1 MSSPEGIFEVG
12 VGRIFIYGMHY
23 RARYAGRHPARE
35 DGDWYMT
42 AKAPSTPHRL
52 HLPPR
57 ARSGATTWPPWKGPK
72 GSNAAWRAV
81 SEGVSAL
88 DRVGVANCAHCIVE
102 FLMRHDTAHQESS
115 IQHHRRNTGDAG

>member
-1 MSSPEGIFEVG
+1 MSPPEGIFEVG

-42 AKAPSTPHRL
+42 GEAPSTPHRVRL
-52 HLPPR
+52 LPRGP
-57 ARSGATTWPPWKGPK
+57 SGGTTRPPWKSTEGWNIPC
-72 GSNAAWRAV
+72 RAV
-81 SEGVSAL
+81 SRGVSAL
-88 DRVGVANCAHCIVE
+88 NRVGLANCAHGIVE